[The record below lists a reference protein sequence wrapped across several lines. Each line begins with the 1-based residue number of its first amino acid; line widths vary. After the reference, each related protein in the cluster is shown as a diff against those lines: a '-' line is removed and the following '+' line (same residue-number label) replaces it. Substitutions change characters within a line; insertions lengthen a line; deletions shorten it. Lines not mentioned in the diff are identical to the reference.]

1 MTFKK
6 IVTLFAVV
14 VVVLVVA
21 IFIVNS
27 MVVNKTKQFVYSTT
41 ETIPYNKV
49 GLLLGTGKYL
59 SNGNINL
66 YYQYRIDAAFEL
78 YKSGKIS
85 NILISGDNGTDD
97 YNEPLEMKNDLI
109 ALGVPEDHIFL
120 DYAGFRT
127 LDSVVRCKNIF
138 GQESITVISQQFH
151 NERAIYLANAN
162 QIEAVGYNAKDVE
175 VSYGLKTQVR
185 EKLARCKMMLDLMFG
200 KKPKYGGD
208 TIEIP

>member
-175 VSYGLKTQVR
+175 VSYGFKTQVR

-208 TIEIP
+208 TIEIE